1 MTQLIST
8 SDGLDQFP
16 KCIVDAAIQNAL
28 RVADLTGMTL
38 TELGKVHLGG
48 GQWHLPAAFLVEVG
62 AVLQL
67 GLWEQEGIA
76 AHECGYLPSFDDAVA
91 DLASRA
97 SQGASA
103 FANLNAVTLAPRV
116 LQFSI
121 EQIAASGFLLMG
133 GDVLTQDIDEDAFV
147 DLLAEFLFSHRDEL
161 SQLSETH

>member
-1 MTQLIST
+1 MAQTVTT
-8 SDGLDQFP
+8 SEGLDQIP

-38 TELGKVHLGG
+38 TEMGKVHLGG
-48 GQWHLPAAFLVEVG
+48 SQWNLPAAFLVELG

-76 AHECGYLPSFDDAVA
+76 AHECGYLPPFDDAVSE
-91 DLASRA
+91 LSRRA
-97 SQGASA
+97 AQGVSA
-103 FANLNAVTLAPRV
+103 FANLASVTLAPRV

-121 EQIAASGFLLMG
+121 EHIAASGFLLMG

-147 DLLAEFLFSHRDEL
+147 ELLAEFLFSHRDDL
-161 SQLSETH
+161 SHFSENQ